1 MKKLYL
7 LLLVVFACGVSIA
20 GKWDNAQRYYDNQ
33 EIVCTVALPKG
44 MSRMNLLWQL
54 ITQHG
59 QIIAQGLAG
68 RDANKNFV
76 KVPLK
81 FNKLKPGISLKL
93 SLQIKATRKGEV
105 IAEQRIIVYSKK
117 IFADIAGKLK
127 EMRAG
132 AILAEDKIVYLNTLG
147 FDLPEKPL
155 SSFEDPA
162 NKVIFCSAENYL
174 DNIDMLSELMK
185 RGLTLVMFAPGD
197 ESKIFLPLKDFSK
210 ISLIS
215 SKKAKT
221 KGILGVISN
230 KEKIVITC
238 ADGLGALV
246 ELEYGK
252 GKIIIVADSI
262 YRTLDKTPDAALI
275 LKKSLTK

>member
-20 GKWDNAQRYYDNQ
+20 GKWDGAQRYYDNQ
-33 EIVCTVALPKG
+33 EIGCTVALPKG
-44 MSRMNLLWQL
+44 IAGTYLLWQL
-54 ITQHG
+54 TTPYG
-59 QIIAQGLAG
+59 RVMAQGRVTGKDTL
-68 RDANKNFV
+68 KI
-76 KVPLK
+76 PLK
-81 FNKLKPGISLKL
+81 FDKLKSGISLKL
-93 SLQIKATRKGEV
+93 SLQIKLARKGKV

-132 AILAEDKIVYLNTLG
+132 AILAEDKIAYLNTLG

-155 SSFEDPA
+155 NSFEDPV

-174 DNIDMLSELMK
+174 DNINMLSELMK

-197 ESKIFLPLKDFSK
+197 ESKMFLPLKDFSK

-215 SKKAKT
+215 SRKAKI
-221 KGILGVISN
+221 KGNLSVISN

-238 ADGLGALV
+238 ADGLGSLV